1 MSIKNKL
8 VTAVTTAGLLA
19 GLFGSAFVPAAYGVG
34 REAASVTPK
43 ASLTT
48 VTEDATGDLLEGAT
62 NVFGFFSDTSDQIT
76 ADVDTSIIFNIN
88 SSGNVDVTTAD
99 VKAVSSNSA
108 VLVAWGYTDL
118 GVEDTCDDIDG
129 DGADDDGV
137 DNAGDD
143 AFKTSD
149 TVLEAPDM
157 AAAAGD
163 YQLCLAGATATSAAT
178 STITIS
184 AAEAGTGAFVTL
196 KTLTVTVIGA
206 LSSLTLSITDDYK
219 YVAEGNTAQNE
230 WLTVIGKDSNGTVIN
245 GGTGSITAGVN
256 LVNTLTEDASNPTD
270 GDDEVIAFFDGTT
283 AVATAAGTGG
293 AADSLYDLEAN
304 VCDDEGDDDQDDAG
318 KSYSLAIS
326 NAAGTVISN
335 AISITCTR
343 GSGGAKVTKVVGEA
357 STGTQVYDDGSLG
370 DDEYSFTATITDKN
384 GLPLGDGAATQ
395 DYDWS
400 LTFSATNGVIDEFI
414 DNGTEI
420 ALGGEVELGILDNTD
435 GAGNTSNPDFGRL
448 GTHTMTVKAADSDIG
463 STTNTSASFVVTYV
477 AGGSDVVTIA
487 STRNATKRVATIT
500 ADMGEGNAFARV
512 EFSVELANG
521 NVKTYLRRANAN
533 GIATLTQ
540 SRRNTTVYVFAAVE
554 VAGATPTDVIAV
566 VFK

>member
-1 MSIKNKL
+1 MSIKNKFA
-8 VTAVTTAGLLA
+8 TAVATAGLLA
-19 GLFGSAFVPAAYGVG
+19 GLFGSAFVPVAYGAG
-34 REAASVTPK
+34 RDTTVAPK

-48 VTEDATGDLLEGAT
+48 VTEGATLTEGAT
-62 NVFGFFSDTSDQIT
+62 NVFGFLSDDADKVATLDT
-76 ADVDTSIIFNIN
+76 ASIIFNVN
-88 SSGNVDVTTAD
+88 STGNVDVVTAD
-99 VKAVSSNSA
+99 LKAVSSNSA
-108 VLVAWGYTDL
+108 IQVAWAYTNA
-118 GVEDTCDDIDG
+118 GVEALCTAL
-129 DGADDDGV
+129 DGAG
-137 DNAGDD
+137 AG
-143 AFKTSD
+143 FFGSSD
-149 TVLEAPDM
+149 TVSAVPDM
-157 AAAAGD
+157 AAVAGD
-163 YQLCLAGATATSAAT
+163 YQLCIAAATATTAAT

-184 AAEAGTGAFVTL
+184 GAQAGTGEFVTL
-196 KTLTVTVIGA
+196 KTLTVTAIGA
-206 LSSLTLSITDDYK
+206 LASLTLSITDGYK
-219 YVAEGNTAQNE
+219 YVAEGNTAVDK
-230 WLTVIGKDSNGTVIN
+230 WLTVIGKDSNGTVLN

-256 LVNTLTEDASNPTD
+256 LANTLTEASSNPTD
-270 GDDEVIAFFDGTT
+270 GDDEAIAFFSGAT
-283 AVATAAGTGG
+283 AVATPAGTGG

-318 KSYSLAIS
+318 KSYSLAIED
-326 NAAGTVISN
+326 ATGTVVSN

-370 DDEYSFTATITDKN
+370 DDEYSFTATVTDKN

-400 LTFSATNGVIDEFI
+400 LTFSSTNGVIDEFV

-420 ALGGEVELGILDNTD
+420 AVGGVVELGILDNTD

-463 STTNTSASFVVTYV
+463 ATTNVSASFTVVYV
-477 AGGSDVVTIA
+477 AGGSDAVTIA
-487 STRNATKRVATIT
+487 STRNASKRVATIT

-521 NVKTYLRRANAN
+521 TVKTYLRRANST

-540 SRRNTTVYVFAAVE
+540 ARRNTTVYVFAAVE
-554 VAGATPTDVIAV
+554 TAGATPTDVIAV